1 MGETSK
7 VFTIATQSFSDDS
20 SGKNNNT
27 RSDFKSHFIVNIIHV
42 FDNVT
47 VEDFLN
53 TFDIFSIYV

>member
-1 MGETSK
+1 MTVAAK
-7 VFTIATQSFSDDS
+7 TT
-20 SGKNNNT
+20 T
-27 RSDFKSHFIVNIIHV
+27 RDLDFKSHFIVNIIHV